1 MNIEKNQNGS
11 ELVVKVIGRV
21 DTVTAPELESQVK
34 ESLKGITNLELN
46 LEELEYISSAG
57 LRVILSL
64 QKIMSKQGRL
74 IITNVNETV
83 QDIFEVTGFS
93 EILTIE

>member
-34 ESLKGITNLELN
+34 ELLEGITNLELN

>member
-34 ESLKGITNLELN
+34 ESLEGITNLELN

>member
-34 ESLKGITNLELN
+34 ESLEGITNLELN

-64 QKIMSKQGRL
+64 QKIMSKKGRL